1 MIMRKPDKPSLR
13 KALVTDEESNK
24 LDLTSGQNN
33 DSYVMD
39 RGALLHRVFWVKGP
53 NVKKIVKRYVQY
65 VRKHYGKCYI
75 VFDGC
80 ESTSTKSIE
89 QKQRGKC
96 FQKYPD
102 VDVTEDIIVP
112 FTQEKFISNTNNN

>member
-1 MIMRKPDKPSLR
+1 MFRRLAAVAKREENEESYFYYEITNEPISLFKNMIMRKPDKPSLR

-75 VFDGC
+75 VFDG
-80 ESTSTKSIE
+80 
-89 QKQRGKC
+89 
-96 FQKYPD
+96 
-102 VDVTEDIIVP
+102 
-112 FTQEKFISNTNNN
+112 